1 MQVTKDNKSETE
13 VVLGITADTS
23 FLSKLKD
30 STIRHLGAKHAKI
43 PGFRPGTAP
52 LAVIEKH
59 VDPSLLQSEFL
70 DKAINRLLG
79 EAIKAERLYPIGR
92 PNVQVKK
99 FVPFTQLE
107 FSAELMAAQVTTLA
121 NYKEIKKASVPAK
134 VTAKDV
140 DEVVKSLQK
149 RAAKKTEVTRAAKNG
164 DELTIDFKGLDDKK
178 QPVSGADGKEY
189 PLVLGSNAF
198 IPGFEPNLLGLKPGG
213 EKTFDVTFP
222 KDYGVAA
229 LQNKKVTFT
238 VKVHKIHELKEPAV
252 DDAFAAQASPFKTLN
267 ELKDDIKK
275 QLTVEKQREADQLHQ
290 NQLLEEIANGSKV
303 AIPKLLVDGQ
313 IERAEQ
319 EERQNLAY
327 RGQTWEEHLK
337 EEGVSAEEHRERN
350 RASAKQTVKISL
362 LLSEIAERENVRVTP
377 EELEIRLQLL
387 KGQYTDPAMRAEL
400 DKTENQSDIT
410 NRLVTEKVI
419 GLLTGYA
426 TK

>member
-1 MQVTKDNKSETE
+1 
-13 VVLGITADTS
+13 
-23 FLSKLKD
+23 
-30 STIRHLGAKHAKI
+30 
-43 PGFRPGTAP
+43 
-52 LAVIEKH
+52 
-59 VDPSLLQSEFL
+59 
-70 DKAINRLLG
+70 
-79 EAIKAERLYPIGR
+79 
-92 PNVQVKK
+92 
-99 FVPFTQLE
+99 
-107 FSAELMAAQVTTLA
+107 
-121 NYKEIKKASVPAK
+121 
-134 VTAKDV
+134 
-140 DEVVKSLQK
+140 
-149 RAAKKTEVTRAAKNG
+149 
-164 DELTIDFKGLDDKK
+164 
-178 QPVSGADGKEY
+178 
-189 PLVLGSNAF
+189 
-198 IPGFEPNLLGLKPGG
+198 
-213 EKTFDVTFP
+213 
-222 KDYGVAA
+222 VAA

-275 QLTVEKQREADQLHQ
+275 QLAVEKQREADQLHQ